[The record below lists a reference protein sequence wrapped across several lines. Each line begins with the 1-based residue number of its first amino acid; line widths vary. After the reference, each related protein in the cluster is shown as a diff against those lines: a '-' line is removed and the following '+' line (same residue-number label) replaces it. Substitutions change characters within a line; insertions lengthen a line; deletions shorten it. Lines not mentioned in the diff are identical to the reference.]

1 MQKET
6 FSVNDAGKIE
16 YLYREK
22 KRTSTSVSYHTQNL
36 LQWVIELNIKAK
48 NIKFLE
54 ENVGY
59 LDNLGI
65 GKDFVD
71 RTQNALIIKE
81 EKLMN

>member
-6 FSVNDAGKIE
+6 FSVNDSGKIE
-16 YLYREK
+16 YLYGEK